1 MNTLRLLKVVPFVF
15 FIHASANEVIT
26 GKEIIDLGGK
36 GTVSSSSLHA
46 FSLPMKNATKE
57 HRKSFM
63 VGNSLFNQNWVS
75 TPASVKSRQG
85 LGPIFNSMS
94 CSACHFKDGRG
105 RPPLKDDESF
115 SSILVRLS
123 VAGNK
128 QGEAVNEPI
137 YGEQFNPK
145 GIIKVLGEGDVK
157 ISYTEILGAFNDG
170 EKYTLLKPSLIFTEL
185 RYGEMAKD
193 VMTSLRVAPQVIGLG
208 LLEAISEKDIL
219 KQVDELDLNKD
230 GISGKAN
237 YVYDREF
244 KKNRLG
250 RFGWKSNQPSIKHQN
265 AGAFNGDMGIT
276 SNLFPDQPCT
286 EKQLDCLMA
295 PKLGHAEIDD
305 EDLEHVTTYVKILA
319 VPKRRNVE
327 DVNVLNGQK
336 IFKQMNC
343 TLCHTESYTTG
354 VVKDFPELS
363 KQKIY
368 PYTDLLLHDMGEGL
382 ADQRPDGLANGREW
396 RTPPL
401 WGIGLFKTVNGHTR
415 YLHDGR
421 ARNLSEAIL
430 WHGGEALKAKE
441 MFVSLTKNDREDVI
455 KFLETL

>member
-1 MNTLRLLKVVPFVF
+1 MNDLRLLKLIPLLFIGHISASEVV
-15 FIHASANEVIT
+15 S

-46 FSLPMKNATKE
+46 FSLPMKNATRE

-75 TPASVKSRQG
+75 TPASVKTRQG

-105 RPPLKDDESF
+105 RPPLTDDESF

-123 VAGNK
+123 VPGKN
-128 QGEAVNEPI
+128 GTETENEPT

-145 GIIKVLGEGDVK
+145 GIIKVLGEGEVK
-157 ISYTEILGAFNDG
+157 ISYTEVNGTFADG
-170 EKYTLLKPSLIFTEL
+170 EKYTLLKPSLVFTEL
-185 RYGEMAKD
+185 RYGEMAKE

-208 LLEAISEKDIL
+208 LLEAITEKDIL
-219 KQVDELDLNKD
+219 KQVDEFDKDKD

-250 RFGWKSNQPSIKHQN
+250 RFGWKSNQPSLKHQN

-276 SNLFPDQPCT
+276 SSLFPQQPCT
-286 EKQLDCLMA
+286 EKQLDCLLA
-295 PKLGHAEIDD
+295 PKLDHTEIEDG
-305 EDLEHVTTYVKILA
+305 DLEHVTNYVKILA
-319 VPKRRNVE
+319 VPKRRNT
-327 DVNVLNGQK
+327 DDPNVLNGQK
-336 IFKQMNC
+336 IFKQINC
-343 TLCHTESYTTG
+343 TACHTESYTTG
-354 VVKDFPELS
+354 TVKGFPELS
-363 KQKIY
+363 KQKIF

-382 ADQRPDGLANGREW
+382 ADGRPDGLANGSEW

-430 WHGGEALKAKE
+430 WHGGEALKSKE
-441 MFVSLTKNDREDVI
+441 MFVSLLKNDREDLI

>member
-1 MNTLRLLKVVPFVF
+1 MKFFRLLKVLPLLLCGP
-15 FIHASANEVIT
+15 ISASYEVS
-26 GKEIIDLGGK
+26 GNEIIDLGGK

-63 VGNSLFNQNWVS
+63 IGNSLFNQNWVS

-123 VAGNK
+123 VPGKNAN
-128 QGEAVNEPI
+128 ETINEPI

-157 ISYTEILGAFNDG
+157 ISYTEIPGSFADG
-170 EKYTLLKPSLIFTEL
+170 EKYSLLKPSLIFTEL

-193 VMTSLRVAPQVIGLG
+193 IMTSLRVAPQVIGLG
-208 LLEAISEKDIL
+208 LLEAIKEGDIL
-219 KQVDELDLNKD
+219 KNVDEDDKNQD
-230 GISGKAN
+230 GISGRAN
-237 YVYDREF
+237 YIDDREF
-244 KKNRLG
+244 KKKRLG

-276 SNLFPDQPCT
+276 SSLFPDQPCS
-286 EKQLDCLMA
+286 EKQLDCLAA
-295 PKLGHAEIDD
+295 PKLNHVEIDD
-305 EDLEHVTTYVKILA
+305 EDLDHVTTYVKILA
-319 VPKRRNVE
+319 VPKRRNVL
-327 DVNVLNGQK
+327 DVGVVNGQK
-336 IFKQMNC
+336 IFKAMNC
-343 TLCHTESYTTG
+343 TACHTESYTTG
-354 VVKDFPELS
+354 KVKGFPELS
-363 KQKIY
+363 QQKIY
-368 PYTDLLLHDMGEGL
+368 PYTDLLLHDMGEEL
-382 ADQRPDGLANGREW
+382 ADHRPDGLATGFEW

-430 WHGGEALKAKE
+430 WHGGEAKKAKE
-441 MFVSLTKNDREDVI
+441 MFVNLSKNNREDVI